1 MKKPQKKI
9 VEKHYKYINLS
20 FLEYKSFDEIINFF
34 LDLKQECTKSK
45 PESTWFTRVEFE
57 YCYPDLEIYERRMQT
72 DQEYAVELRH
82 WEKEEKKRKELVKQN
97 KDREYKLYESLKKKF
112 EKT

>member
-9 VEKHYKYINLS
+9 VEKHYKDIDLSLLNLC
-20 FLEYKSFDEIINFF
+20 SFDEIIDFF
-34 LDLKQECTKSK
+34 LNLKQQCTKSN
-45 PESTWFTRVEFE
+45 PESTWIVRVRTQ
-57 YCYPDLEIYERRMQT
+57 YSSTDIEIYERRMET
-72 DQEYAVELRH
+72 DEEYAVELRD
-82 WEKEEKKRKELVKQN
+82 WERKEKKRKELVKQN